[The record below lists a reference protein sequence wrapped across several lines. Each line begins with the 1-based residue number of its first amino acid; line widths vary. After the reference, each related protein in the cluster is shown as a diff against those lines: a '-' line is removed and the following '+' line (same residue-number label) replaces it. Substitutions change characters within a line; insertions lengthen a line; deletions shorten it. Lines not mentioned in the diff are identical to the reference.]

1 METTMNRRGNP
12 RTLRAAQPDNLNAL
26 RSGVYSSRAR
36 SEREQEIERL
46 LMDLPFAV
54 PIDEIG
60 AHEIASLLAIID
72 AADADLALRGLT
84 GKRGEV
90 RTLVDYRIRLSGR
103 LERWLRQFG
112 GTPSSRAE
120 LATKLTQSGVGPRL
134 ESELAEGN
142 KLLLA
147 AESQS
152 RMAAGKERS
161 Q

>member
-1 METTMNRRGNP
+1 MNRRGNP

-60 AHEIASLLAIID
+60 AHEVASLLAINE

-84 GKRGEV
+84 GKGGEV

-120 LATKLTQSGVGPRL
+120 LLSKLTQRGDLGARL
-134 ESELAEGN
+134 ESELTEGN

-147 AESQS
+147 AERQS
-152 RMAAGKERS
+152 PLVAEGERS